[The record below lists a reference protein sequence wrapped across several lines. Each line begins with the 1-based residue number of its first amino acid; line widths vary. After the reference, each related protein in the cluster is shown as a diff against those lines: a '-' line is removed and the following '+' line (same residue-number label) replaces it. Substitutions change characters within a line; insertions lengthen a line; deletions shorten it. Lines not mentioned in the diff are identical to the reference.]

1 MAHGER
7 GGELAGKVALVT
19 GGSAGIGL
27 AVARRFAAEGA
38 TVYVTGR
45 RKAELDEAVEA
56 IARQADGRQADGRP
70 DSQQVDSRPDSRQAA
85 AEQTGGGQAIGI
97 QGDVSDLDDL
107 DRLFATVEAQSGR
120 LDILVANA
128 GGGTFAR
135 LGDITEEQ
143 YDRTFGINVK
153 GLVFTAQKALPL
165 LPDGASVI
173 VLSSTNASLGIEAM
187 SVYSATKAAIRSLAR
202 SWAAEL
208 AGRNIRVNAIS
219 PGPVDTPGIDGLA
232 GPSPRLRQRLKDGY
246 AARIPLGR
254 MGRPEEVADMALFLA
269 SDRSSFTTGAELFV
283 DGGLAQ
289 I

>member
-1 MAHGER
+1 MADRER

-45 RKAELDEAVEA
+45 RKAELDEAVEI
-56 IARQADGRQADGRP
+56 IAADGRADGSVA
-70 DSQQVDSRPDSRQAA
+70 D
-85 AEQTGGGQAIGI
+85 GGGGGGAAIGV

-107 DRLFATVEAQSGR
+107 DRLFATVRAQSGR

-219 PGPVDTPGIDGLA
+219 PGPVDTPGVDGLA
-232 GPSPRLRQRLKDGY
+232 GPSARVRRRLKDGY